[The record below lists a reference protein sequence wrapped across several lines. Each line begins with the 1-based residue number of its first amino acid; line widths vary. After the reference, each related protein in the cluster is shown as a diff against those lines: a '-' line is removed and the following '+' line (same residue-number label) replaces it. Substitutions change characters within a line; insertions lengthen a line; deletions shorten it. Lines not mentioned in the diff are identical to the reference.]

1 MTTGFFKLSL
11 FPFHL
16 AVPKTTRLLLPP
28 LEHQFFL
35 IADFSFKKVV
45 PQKRVS
51 RRKNE
56 IERFRY
62 FLAAT
67 ISSLIHHRLNVVS
80 SRTLRSSEANQLC
93 SGSGGSSG
101 KQKADLVHVK
111 ELLYNERAIKG

>member
-11 FPFHL
+11 FPFQL

-35 IADFSFKKVV
+35 IADFFFSKKVV
-45 PQKRVS
+45 PRKRVS
-51 RRKNE
+51 RRKTE

-93 SGSGGSSG
+93 SSG